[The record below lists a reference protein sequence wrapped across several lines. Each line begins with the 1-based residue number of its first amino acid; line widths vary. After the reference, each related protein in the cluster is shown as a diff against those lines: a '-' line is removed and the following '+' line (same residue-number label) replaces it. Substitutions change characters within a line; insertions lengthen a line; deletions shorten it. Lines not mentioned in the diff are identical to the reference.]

1 MALSIIEK
9 KIYHLRGERVMLDF
23 DLAALYEVETRAL
36 NQAVKRNLERFP
48 PEFMFQITREELD
61 NLMSQ
66 IVISSWGGIRKLP
79 YAFTEHG
86 VSMLAGVL
94 KSEKAIKLNLLIIK
108 AFIALRRVAI
118 EYKELTEKLAALEK
132 QYNRQFADVYQA
144 LNFLIEKKKTEENF
158 EKRRRI
164 GFKP

>member
-1 MALSIIEK
+1 
-9 KIYHLRGERVMLDF
+9 MLDF

-48 PEFMFQITREELD
+48 PEFMFQISREEFD
-61 NLMSQ
+61 NLKSQ
-66 IVISSWGGIRKLP
+66 IVTSSWGGTRKLP
-79 YAFTEHG
+79 HAFTEHG

-94 KSEKAIKLNLLIIK
+94 RSEKAIKLNVLIIK

-118 EYKELTEKLAALEK
+118 EYRELTEKLAALEK

-144 LNFLIEKKKTEENF
+144 LNFLIEKKETAENF